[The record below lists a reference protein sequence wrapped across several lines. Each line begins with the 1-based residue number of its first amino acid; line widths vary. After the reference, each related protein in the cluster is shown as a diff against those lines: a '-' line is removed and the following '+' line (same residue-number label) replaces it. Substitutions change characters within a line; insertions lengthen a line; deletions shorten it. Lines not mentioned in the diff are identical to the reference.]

1 MGTRLF
7 AYIGILVIVGLF
19 LKSQGPTQNT
29 TPLALSRSTM
39 AARNVVV
46 IGGSYVGTNV
56 AEQLAKAAQG
66 RFRVL
71 LIERN
76 SHFQHLFAFPRYAV
90 TTKVPTNKAFIPYQ
104 SSRLGE
110 NGSFVQA
117 SAIGLT
123 KSTVQLDRKVL
134 LDGEH
139 VDSIPYFALAIA
151 TGTKL
156 APPSNVPGESKLSRT
171 TYLRK
176 HAEQVERSEQI
187 VIIGAGAVGVQM
199 ALDAK
204 ELYPEKNITLVHS
217 RENVMNKFHPG
228 LHSVVKARA
237 DELGVNLVLGKRVRL
252 PKGGYPVGNGR
263 FDVELVDGTCIPA
276 DLAITCNGM
285 TPQSEIIRS
294 LSPNVIDEQ
303 GYIAVKNT
311 LQIQDDDSPNVFSLG
326 DIAATAAHKAARPA
340 MKQAEIVT
348 KNVVHLLNEEP
359 LENYEVTDPAAI
371 HLTLGIQKSVI
382 FRNPLLGSDDR
393 PVVMHKDDG

>member
-1 MGTRLF
+1 M
-7 AYIGILVIVGLF
+7 
-19 LKSQGPTQNT
+19 
-29 TPLALSRSTM
+29 
-39 AARNVVV
+39 
-46 IGGSYVGTNV
+46 NV

-71 LIERN
+71 LVEEN

-104 SSRLGE
+104 PSRLGE
-110 NGSFVQA
+110 NGAFVQA

-123 KSTVQLDRKVL
+123 KSAIKLDRKVS
-134 LDGEH
+134 LDGEQ

-156 APPSNVPGESKLSRT
+156 SPPSNVPGEDKLSRT
-171 TYLRK
+171 TYLRR

-204 ELYPEKNITLVHS
+204 ELYPAKNITLVHS

-228 LHSVVKARA
+228 LHQVVRERA
-237 DELGVNLVLGKRVRL
+237 DELGLKLVLGKRVKL
-252 PKGGYPVGNGR
+252 PKDGYPVNKGR
-263 FDVELVDGTCIPA
+263 FDVELVDGTKIPA

-294 LSPNVIDEQ
+294 LSPDVIDEQ
-303 GYIAVKNT
+303 GYISVKDT
-311 LQIQDDDSPNVFSLG
+311 LQIKDESFPNVFSLG

-340 MKQAEIVT
+340 IKQAEIVA
-348 KNVVHLLNEEP
+348 KNVVHLLNQEP
-359 LENYEVTDPAAI
+359 LESYQVTDPAAI
-371 HLTLGIQKSVI
+371 HLTLGIAKSVI
-382 FRNPLLGSDDR
+382 FRNPSPASGNE